1 MTVAAQ
7 KETLGFQT
15 EVKHLLHLMIHSL
28 YSNKE
33 IFLRELISNAS
44 DAADKLRFEALSN
57 DSLYDGDSELKIRIA
72 FDKDAKTI
80 TISDNGIGMTRSEVQ
95 EHIGT
100 IAKSGTKQFFEALT
114 GEQAKDSEL
123 IGQFGVGFYS
133 AFIVADKVTLT
144 TRKAGADKSEGVR
157 WESAGEGD
165 YSIESVE
172 KATRGTEIVLHLKE
186 AETEFLDGYRLRSI
200 VRKFSDHIS
209 LPIVMDKEVAPSYG
223 EEDEAETEEKPVPE
237 IVEET
242 VNSAAALW
250 TKARQEISED
260 DYTQFYKHVG
270 HDYQDPLT
278 HIHSKVEGTNEY
290 TLLLY
295 VPSHAPFDLWDRD
308 AKHGVKLY
316 VRKVFITDDAEQLMP
331 RYLRFIRGVI
341 DANSLPLNVS
351 REILQQSKQ
360 ISAIKSGAVKKVLS
374 MLEHLAKDEPEKY
387 TTFWAQFGAVIKE
400 GPIEDHANKARVA
413 KLIRFA
419 STHNDTDKQDVT
431 LEDYV
436 SRMKEGQEH
445 IYYVTADSFAAAKNS
460 PHLEIFRKKDIE
472 VLLLS
477 DRIDEWLVSNLDEF
491 DGKHLQSVAKGDLN
505 LGALED
511 EEEKAQQEEIN
522 KDFETVVTQI
532 KDVLGDKVSDVRL
545 SHRLTESPA
554 CLVADVYGMS
564 LNMERIMKDAGQMM
578 GMGMGR
584 KPVFEINPHHA
595 LITRL
600 KAEQDDARFADLTH
614 ILLDQAVLSE
624 GGQLDDPAAFVHK
637 LNGLLQGLLNPLAHP
652 FPIKAVGRK
661 ALPTLLPSI
670 PQRRNFPRH
679 AKHAVIFYYLCVVKC
694 QYLWQRIKRI
704 NAKVLGIIGCHRNP
718 CGFGNIYRRH
728 GMPASI
734 TFWI

>member
-1 MTVAAQ
+1 MTVETK

-57 DSLYDGDSELKIRIA
+57 DALYEGDSELKIRIE
-72 FDKDAKTI
+72 FDKDKKTVSI
-80 TISDNGIGMTRSEVQ
+80 IDNGIGMTRAEVQ

-144 TRKAGADKSEGVR
+144 TRKAGADKSQATR

-165 YSIESVE
+165 YTIEAVE

-186 AETEFLDGYRLRSI
+186 AELEFLDGYRIRSI

-209 LPIVMDKEVAPSYG
+209 LPIIMDKEPEPSYDDD
-223 EEDEAETEEKPVPE
+223 EDEAEEGVEKTEKPVAAIE
-237 IVEET
+237 EET
-242 VNSAAALW
+242 INSASALW
-250 TKARQEISED
+250 TKSRQEISDED
-260 DYTQFYKHVG
+260 YNEFYKHVG
-270 HDYQDPLT
+270 HDFQNPLT
-278 HIHSKVEGTNEY
+278 FVHSKVEGTNEY

-295 VPSHAPFDLWDRD
+295 TPARAPFDLWDRD

-316 VRKVFITDDAEQLMP
+316 IRKVFITDDAEQLMP
-331 RYLRFIRGVI
+331 RYLRFIRGII

-360 ISAIKSGAVKKVLS
+360 ISAIKSGAVKKVLG
-374 MLEHLAKDEPEKY
+374 MLENLAKNEAEKY
-387 TTFWAQFGAVIKE
+387 ETFWAQFGNVIKE
-400 GPIEDHANKARVA
+400 GPIEDHANKDRVA
-413 KLIRFA
+413 KLLRFA
-419 STHNDTDKQDVT
+419 STHNDTDKQSVS

-436 SRMKEGQEH
+436 SRMKEGQDN
-445 IYYVTADSFAAAKNS
+445 IYYVTADSFSAAKNS
-460 PHLEIFRKKDIE
+460 PHLEIFRKKGIE

-505 LGALED
+505 LGDLAD
-511 EEEKAQQEEIN
+511 TEEEKAQQEEVT
-522 KDFETVVTQI
+522 KDFESVLTQI
-532 KDVLGDKVSDVRL
+532 KEVLVDKVSEVRL

-564 LNMERIMKDAGQMM
+564 LNMERIMKEAGQSM
-578 GMGMGR
+578 GFGGK
-584 KPVFEINPHHA
+584 KPVFEINPTHP
-595 LITRL
+595 LVVKL
-600 KAEQDDARFADLTH
+600 KAEQDDTRFADLSH
-614 ILLDQAVLSE
+614 ILFDQAILSE
-624 GGQLDDPAAFVHK
+624 GGHLEDPAAFVHK
-637 LNGLLQGLLNPLAHP
+637 LNGLLQGLL
-652 FPIKAVGRK
+652 K
-661 ALPTLLPSI
+661 
-670 PQRRNFPRH
+670 
-679 AKHAVIFYYLCVVKC
+679 
-694 QYLWQRIKRI
+694 
-704 NAKVLGIIGCHRNP
+704 
-718 CGFGNIYRRH
+718 
-728 GMPASI
+728 
-734 TFWI
+734 

>member
-1 MTVAAQ
+1 MTVEAK
-7 KETLGFQT
+7 KETLGFET

-57 DSLYDGDSELKIRIA
+57 DGLYEGDAELKIRLE
-72 FDKDAKTI
+72 FDKEKRTI
-80 TISDNGIGMTRSEVQ
+80 TIIDNGIGMTRAEVQ

-144 TRKAGADKSEGVR
+144 TRKAGADKREATR

-165 YSIESVE
+165 YTIEAVE
-172 KATRGTEIVLHLKE
+172 KAQRGTEIVLHLKE
-186 AETEFLDGYRLRSI
+186 AESEFLDGYRIRSI

-209 LPIVMDKEVAPSYG
+209 LPIVMDKEVMPELDMDVEEG
-223 EEDEAETEEKPVPE
+223 EEPKEAKPVAQIE
-237 IVEET
+237 EET
-242 VNSAAALW
+242 INSASALW
-250 TKARQEISED
+250 TKSRQDISDED
-260 DYTQFYKHVG
+260 YNQFYKHVG
-270 HDYQDPLT
+270 HDFQDPLT
-278 HIHSKVEGTNEY
+278 HVHSRVEGTNEY
-290 TLLLY
+290 ALLLY
-295 VPSHAPFDLWDRD
+295 VPSRAPFDLWDRD

-316 VRKVFITDDAEQLMP
+316 IRKVFITDDAEQLMP

-360 ISAIKSGAVKKVLS
+360 ITAIKSGAVKKVLG
-374 MLEHLAKDEPEKY
+374 MLENLAKNEPEKY
-387 TTFWAQFGAVIKE
+387 ATFWAQFGAVIKE

-413 KLIRFA
+413 KLLRFA
-419 STHNDTDKQDVT
+419 STHADTDKQDVA

-445 IYYVTADSFAAAKNS
+445 IYYVTADSFSAAKNS
-460 PHLEIFRKKDIE
+460 PHLEIFRKKGIE
-472 VLLLS
+472 VILLS

-491 DGKHLQSVAKGDLN
+491 EGKHLQSVAKGDLD
-505 LGALED
+505 LGTLDAEEDKAALE
-511 EEEKAQQEEIN
+511 EVN
-522 KDFETVVTQI
+522 KDFEAVLKQI
-532 KDVLGDKVSDVRL
+532 KDVLADKVSEVRL

-564 LNMERIMKDAGQMM
+564 LNMERIMKDAGQS
-578 GMGMGR
+578 MGMGR
-584 KPVFEINPHHA
+584 KPVFEINPTHP
-595 LITRL
+595 LVVRM
-600 KAEQDDARFADLTH
+600 KAEQDDTRFADLTH
-614 ILLDQAVLSE
+614 ILFDQAILSE

-637 LNGLLQGLLNPLAHP
+637 LNGLLQGLLN
-652 FPIKAVGRK
+652 
-661 ALPTLLPSI
+661 
-670 PQRRNFPRH
+670 
-679 AKHAVIFYYLCVVKC
+679 
-694 QYLWQRIKRI
+694 
-704 NAKVLGIIGCHRNP
+704 
-718 CGFGNIYRRH
+718 
-728 GMPASI
+728 
-734 TFWI
+734 

>member
-1 MTVAAQ
+1 VTVDTK

-57 DSLYDGDSELKIRIA
+57 DGLYEGDSELKIRLE
-72 FDKDAKTI
+72 FDKELRTI
-80 TISDNGIGMTRSEVQ
+80 TIKDNGIGMTRAEVQ

-144 TRKAGADKSEGVR
+144 TRKAGSEQSAGTR

-165 YSIESVE
+165 YTIEAVE
-172 KATRGTEIVLHLKE
+172 KAQHGTEIVLHLKE
-186 AETEFLDGYRLRSI
+186 AESEFLDGYRIRSI

-209 LPIVMDKEVAPSYG
+209 LPIVMDKEVMPTMDD
-223 EEDEAETEEKPVPE
+223 EDTEEGEVAAKPVAQIE
-237 IVEET
+237 EET
-242 VNSAAALW
+242 INSASALW
-250 TKARQEISED
+250 TKARQEISDD
-260 DYTQFYKHVG
+260 DYNQFYKHVG
-270 HDYQDPLT
+270 HDFQDPLT
-278 HIHSKVEGTNEY
+278 HVHSKVEGTNEY

-295 VPSHAPFDLWDRD
+295 VPARAPFDMWDRD
-308 AKHGVKLY
+308 TKHGVKLY
-316 VRKVFITDDAEQLMP
+316 IRKVFITDDAEQLMP
-331 RYLRFIRGVI
+331 RYLRFIRGII

-360 ISAIKSGAVKKVLS
+360 ITSIKSGAVKKVLG
-374 MLEHLAKDEPEKY
+374 MLENLAKNEPEKY
-387 TTFWAQFGAVIKE
+387 ETFWAQFGQVIKE

-413 KLIRFA
+413 KLLRFA
-419 STHNDTDKQDVT
+419 STHADTDKQSVA

-436 SRMKEGQEH
+436 SRMKEGQDK

-460 PHLEIFRKKDIE
+460 PHLEIFRKKGVE
-472 VLLLS
+472 VILLS

-491 DGKHLQSVAKGDLN
+491 DGKHLQSVAKGDLD
-505 LGALED
+505 LGDLDAEED
-511 EEEKAQQEEIN
+511 KAAQEEIT
-522 KDFETVVTQI
+522 KDFESVLKQI
-532 KDVLGDKVSDVRL
+532 KDVLADKVSDVRL

-578 GMGMGR
+578 GMGMGS
-584 KPVFEINPHHA
+584 KPVFEINPTHP
-595 LITRL
+595 LVVRM
-600 KAEQDDARFADLTH
+600 KSEQDDTRFSDLTH
-614 ILLDQAVLSE
+614 ILFDQAILSE
-624 GGQLDDPAAFVHK
+624 GGHLDDPAAFVHK
-637 LNGLLQGLLNPLAHP
+637 LNGLLQGLL
-652 FPIKAVGRK
+652 K
-661 ALPTLLPSI
+661 
-670 PQRRNFPRH
+670 
-679 AKHAVIFYYLCVVKC
+679 
-694 QYLWQRIKRI
+694 
-704 NAKVLGIIGCHRNP
+704 
-718 CGFGNIYRRH
+718 
-728 GMPASI
+728 
-734 TFWI
+734 